1 MSKKSDKFLP
11 TPSASMMTEQDFA
24 QAKFHSKTRP
34 KYRDAGFST
43 LLPTPRSS
51 PNENRQTKRKPSQEQ
66 SQHGLCLSAE
76 IASCSPPDSPASPSP
91 VQGEERARQ
100 TTATSGHRLLQLLRL
115 SDPIGCCLRMLLESS
130 IWYSPTVRLQW
141 QTKPLFA
148 KYRMTKS
155 QIMTPSQEE
164 LTETS
169 EKQGMRLFGLLYQL
183 AVSGHPTDETGCGL
197 LPTVES
203 WDAQRGAAREY
214 NRKSKNQKDRNLVT
228 LIAKGMLRTPSQ
240 QEPGVTV
247 ERLQPKE
254 GEPAKIGERAY
265 DKKTGRLAQVGL
277 TQQIGM
283 LPTPRANKNTPQ
295 EREDFTPCLAARI
308 AMLPTPA
315 SRDYKGANPENPY
328 DCLDSLIETGAT
340 KDQVGKKTGMKLQP
354 AFVEWM
360 MGFPIGWTDLNP
372 SETP

>member
-51 PNENRQTKRKPSQEQ
+51 PNENRQTKRTPSQEQ

-203 WDAQRGAAREY
+203 WD
-214 NRKSKNQKDRNLVT
+214 
-228 LIAKGMLRTPSQ
+228 
-240 QEPGVTV
+240 
-247 ERLQPKE
+247 
-254 GEPAKIGERAY
+254 
-265 DKKTGRLAQVGL
+265 
-277 TQQIGM
+277 
-283 LPTPRANKNTPQ
+283 
-295 EREDFTPCLAARI
+295 
-308 AMLPTPA
+308 
-315 SRDYKGANPENPY
+315 YKGEKPENPY